1 MQIKVS
7 LIFHI
12 GQQLLINS
20 QQNLNCAVLESDGN
34 SCAIAAAKLI
44 IKQFGSVD
52 ITKTSLN
59 THSFEKI
66 INWDAH
72 QQAKDSYNYI
82 RELEIYRNPFFYL
95 WSRYFT
101 TAPIWEIDDHTYY
114 IIELTEQDLN
124 FFCFNNRRELNKKHT
139 IEQVILEGLHL
150 KYNRTIIFLCVKDFD
165 QGRYHAPKMYIDTV
179 GLFNGIYRRKQER
192 WLWYN
197 VTQGS
202 YPDEDTLK
210 QTNVIIIPGSTSSA
224 YDEKAWI
231 RSLQNFILNVYENH
245 TQIKIMGIC
254 FGFQLLAQAFGGIVV
269 PCKNRIKHKGFYYY
283 GNEKITIKND
293 FFQIECFKELTQI
306 DSIIINKAHGDI
318 VTKLPEKFINYG
330 SSKTAHNEIFISE
343 DLRIFGMQSHPEY
356 TSQQI
361 LLFISGIQSSQGNKS
376 FEDYYNDT
384 NNKNFVKEKGDFL
397 GLLMCHNFLQS

>member
-12 GQQLLINS
+12 GKQLLINS
-20 QQNLNCAVLESDGN
+20 QQNLNCTVYESDGN

-59 THSFEKI
+59 TNNYEKI
-66 INWDAH
+66 INWEAY

-82 RELEIYRNPFFYL
+82 RELEIYRNPYFYL
-95 WSRYFT
+95 WTRYFT
-101 TAPIWEIDDHTYY
+101 TAPIWEIEEHTYY
-114 IIELTEQDLN
+114 IIELTDEDLN
-124 FFCFNNRRELNKKHT
+124 FFSFNNRRDLNEKHE
-139 IEQVILEGLHL
+139 IEQVILEGEHL

-224 YDEKAWI
+224 YDDKVWI
-231 RSLQNFILNVYENH
+231 RSLQNFILNVYQNYA
-245 TQIKIMGIC
+245 QIKIMGIC
-254 FGFQLLAQAFGGIVV
+254 FGFQILAQAFGGIVV
-269 PCKNRIKHKGFYYY
+269 PCQNRIKHKGFYYY
-283 GNEKITIKND
+283 GNELIKIEKN
-293 FFQIECFKELTQI
+293 FFKIGCFKELTQI

-318 VTKLPEKFINYG
+318 VTQLPERFINFG
-330 SSKTAHNEIFISE
+330 SSKTAQNEIFFSE
-343 DLRIFGMQSHPEY
+343 DQRIFGMQSHPEY
-356 TSQQI
+356 SSQQI
-361 LLFISGIQSSQGNKS
+361 LLFISGIQSAGGNKS
-376 FEDYYNDT
+376 FEDYYNDAD
-384 NNKNFVKEKGDFL
+384 NKNFVKEKGDQL
-397 GLLMCHNFLQS
+397 GLLMCHKFLQS